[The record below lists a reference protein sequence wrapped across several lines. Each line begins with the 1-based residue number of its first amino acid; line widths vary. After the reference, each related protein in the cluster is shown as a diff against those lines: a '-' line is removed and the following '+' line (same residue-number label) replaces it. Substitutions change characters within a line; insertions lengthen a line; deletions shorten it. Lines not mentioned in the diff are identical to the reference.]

1 MRFNCYCQKG
11 FDLPLKEARLIIQDF
26 ELFCSPQCF
35 LKYVLECEKKNA
47 VNIVY
52 GPCVSV
58 AYECWDDTTSQFY
71 RSMYEVYVVRFLL
84 KHGIEFYYE
93 PHSFKVEKSFYTPDF
108 WLPEKGLYIECK
120 GKWGMGS
127 KTKTQKAAKQ
137 IPLVLLPS
145 YLQKQFEKED
155 KKCMIHP
162 VNIYYR

>member
-1 MRFNCYCQKG
+1 MKFNCYCQKG

-26 ELFCSPQCF
+26 ELFCSPHCF
-35 LKYVLECEKKNA
+35 LKYVLECSEKQEPPVELHSKN
-47 VNIVY
+47 
-52 GPCVSV
+52 VSM
-58 AYECWDDTTSQFY
+58 AHECWDNATNQFY

-84 KHGIEFYYE
+84 KHGIEFHYE
-93 PHSFKVEKSFYTPDF
+93 PHSFKVEKSSYTPDF

-145 YLQKQFEKED
+145 YLQKQFEKEA
-155 KKCMIHP
+155 KK
-162 VNIYYR
+162 